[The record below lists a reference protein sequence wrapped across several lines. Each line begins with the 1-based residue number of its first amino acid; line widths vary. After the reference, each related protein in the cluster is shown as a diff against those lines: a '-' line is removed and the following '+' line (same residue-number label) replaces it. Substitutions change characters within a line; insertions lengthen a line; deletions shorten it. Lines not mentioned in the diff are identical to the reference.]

1 MTRSSAAPL
10 QAMFRF
16 SLRVMLSVTAIA
28 LLSLSYWNT
37 SRELESAKETLWLL
51 RLRSGAL
58 LVDDPAR
65 LHVAKLWTFRYGVW
79 KLYVPA
85 GSSYRLSAELKDFAG
100 DTSAAPLSITVPA
113 TTAEQPLL
121 GPGEW
126 IVHLE
131 TDTFVGDV
139 PNELWRM
146 TVSAKREGEELS
158 FEYEVPM
165 ARVPWTA
172 EPISWKS
179 IQKVAGA
186 RGKPVASYG
195 PKETV
200 DLLVLYALPDN
211 EWRKFWPDEEKAIEG
226 RLPNLMIRLT
236 PSRTSE

>member
-1 MTRSSAAPL
+1 
-10 QAMFRF
+10 
-16 SLRVMLSVTAIA
+16 MLCVTAIA
-28 LLSLSYWNT
+28 MLGLSYWNT
-37 SRELESAKETLWLL
+37 SRELKSAEETLWLL
-51 RLRSGAL
+51 RLRNGTL
-58 LVDDPAR
+58 LVDDRAR
-65 LHVAKLWTFRYGVW
+65 LHVANLLSFHSGLWKV
-79 KLYVPA
+79 YVPD
-85 GSSYRLSAELKDFAG
+85 GSSYRLSAELNDLAG
-100 DTSAAPLSITVPA
+100 DASTDPSSITTPA

-126 IVHLE
+126 IIHLE

-211 EWRKFWPDEEKAIEG
+211 EWRKFWPDAEKAIEG

-236 PSRTSE
+236 PSPASK